1 MNIKDLLEN
10 KGIIE
15 EKVAQ
20 KTKTFEVES
29 IKKIGDGK
37 IIIRSIDDE
46 EYDAI
51 EKSSKTEYE
60 MNKNVVYR
68 AVVDPDLRSTE
79 LHKGLNC
86 MDNPLN
92 IVRKIFSRA
101 EVNKIADEIARLSD
115 MVQKK
120 DLVKEVKND

>member
-20 KTKTFEVES
+20 KTKAFEVES
-29 IKKIGDGK
+29 LKKIGDGK

-51 EKSSKTEYE
+51 DRSSKTEYE
-60 MNKNVVYR
+60 MNMNAVYR
-68 AVVDPDLRSTE
+68 AVVEPDLRNAE
-79 LHKGLNC
+79 LHKAYEV
-86 MDNPLN
+86 MDNPVK

-101 EVNKIADEIARLSD
+101 EVNNIANEIAKLSS

-120 DLVKEVKND
+120 DLIKEVKND

>member
-29 IKKIGDGK
+29 LKKIGDGK

-60 MNKNVVYR
+60 MNKNAVYR
-68 AVVDPDLRSTE
+68 AVVEPDLRSTE

>member
-29 IKKIGDGK
+29 LKKIGDGK

-60 MNKNVVYR
+60 MNKNAVYR
-68 AVVDPDLRSTE
+68 AVVEPDLRSAE

>member
-29 IKKIGDGK
+29 LKKIGDGK

-51 EKSSKTEYE
+51 EQSSKTEYE
-60 MNKNVVYR
+60 MNKNAVYR
-68 AVVDPDLRSTE
+68 AVVEPDLRSTE